1 MKHFFQYA
9 QQINRLRNKNGGKK
23 HSLVL
28 LGPGENADEP
38 EESPKKKRNYGV
50 NSIKWQGKKPSQ
62 QVRRKLIA
70 VSKECS
76 FSEREKI
83 FDSVRPELSWEFW
96 YSLHL

>member
-38 EESPKKKRNYGV
+38 EEPPKKKRNYGIYYL
-50 NSIKWQGKKPSQ
+50 SKK
-62 QVRRKLIA
+62 
-70 VSKECS
+70 
-76 FSEREKI
+76 
-83 FDSVRPELSWEFW
+83 
-96 YSLHL
+96 